1 MRELLVFY
9 GLLSLVV
16 LAGMAYGIYLYLRV
30 KSKLATA
37 RPIPIFLKNFDGF
50 MDFIRDR
57 ELGGVA
63 LSPKRFCEAINI
75 DLETL
80 AAQAHVR
87 PCTLR
92 RAPQSESVQR
102 FLREVVRMI
111 RAATD
116 LSGGVEN
123 ALFWYRNE
131 PLQPFEYKTA
141 ERLVSEGRTDDVL
154 RYIASLEAGV
164 AG

>member
-16 LAGMAYGIYLYLRV
+16 LGGTAYSIYLYLRM
-30 KSKLATA
+30 KRRPAIA
-37 RPIPIFLKNFDGF
+37 MPIPVFHKNFDGF
-50 MDFIRDR
+50 VDFLRDR

-75 DLETL
+75 DFQTL
-80 AAQAHVR
+80 AAQAHVH
-87 PCTLR
+87 PSMLSC
-92 RAPQSESVQR
+92 APESESVQR
-102 FLREVVRMI
+102 FLREILRMI
-111 RAATD
+111 RAAAD
-116 LSGGVEN
+116 LSGDVEN

-141 ERLVSEGRTDDVL
+141 ERLVCEGRTDDVL
-154 RYIASLEAGV
+154 RYIASLKAGV